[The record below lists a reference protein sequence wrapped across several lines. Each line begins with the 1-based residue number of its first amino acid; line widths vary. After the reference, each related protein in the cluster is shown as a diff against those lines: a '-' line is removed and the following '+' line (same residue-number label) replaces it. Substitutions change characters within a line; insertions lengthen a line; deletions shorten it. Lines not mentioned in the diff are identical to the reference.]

1 MQPSIDIFFSWPH
14 ITAYLKHIP
23 LISSFW
29 ACGRSVVVKGRVDHG
44 YTEVSEDVTIS
55 EVVIMIVVEI
65 TDAVVENGH
74 SVVGSIIDV
83 TSVVRT
89 VPTIKKNKNVYL
101 VIKN

>member
-1 MQPSIDIFFSWPH
+1 M
-14 ITAYLKHIP
+14 
-23 LISSFW
+23 
-29 ACGRSVVVKGRVDHG
+29 VVTGRVDHG
-44 YTEVSEDVTIS
+44 YTEISEDCTIS